1 MGQSEV
7 LDWFILKR
15 VCGLN
20 GWWTFRDVQNE
31 LGIPYDVA
39 RRNVQ
44 RLYLFGYLD
53 IKHEKGW
60 RRYYRVK
67 EKYLDTHKH
76 ITEPISTAN
85 MKNDINYQNIEHSL
99 IDEIERVENAD

>member
-7 LDWFILKR
+7 LEWFILKR
-15 VCGLN
+15 VCGLD
-20 GWWTFRDVQNE
+20 GWWTFRDVQN
-31 LGIPYDVA
+31 GMDIPYDVA

-53 IKHEKGW
+53 VKHKDGW

-67 EKYLDTHKH
+67 EKYIDNDKHTTEGLRINNKPDDT
-76 ITEPISTAN
+76 I
-85 MKNDINYQNIEHSL
+85 YQNITHSL
-99 IDEIERVENAD
+99 IDGNNRG